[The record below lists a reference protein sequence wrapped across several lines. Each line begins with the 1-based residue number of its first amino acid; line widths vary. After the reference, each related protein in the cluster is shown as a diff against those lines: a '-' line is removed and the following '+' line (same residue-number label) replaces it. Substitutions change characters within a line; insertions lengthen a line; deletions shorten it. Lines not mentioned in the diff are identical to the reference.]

1 MQDKKTVLL
10 KNGNPQGDPN
20 GAPRCGAQT
29 RDNTECRGPA
39 MKNGR
44 CRLHG
49 GKSTGP
55 RTPEG
60 LERSRKANLKHGLYS
75 KGFIK
80 EKNQIGAI
88 TKVVNEMAKC
98 KIENPIV
105 LDGFARYFVKLETL
119 DTEPTFLESIDF
131 EKFDKL
137 DKADQLKLYKEA
149 TRLLNRSAKSSSKF
163 LTKIERLRKKTS

>member
-1 MQDKKTVLL
+1 MQDKTSGIL

-20 GAPRCGAQT
+20 SAPRCGAQT

-60 LERSRKANLKHGLYS
+60 LARSKTANRIHGLY
-75 KGFIK
+75 
-80 EKNQIGAI
+80 AR
-88 TKVVNEMAKC
+88 
-98 KIENPIV
+98 
-105 LDGFARYFVKLETL
+105 DGV
-119 DTEPTFLESIDF
+119 IDF
-131 EKFDKL
+131 EKL
-137 DKADQLKLYKEA
+137 DTDQRLKVYKKSLN
-149 TRLLNRSAKSSSKF
+149 LLNRELRSSAKLLGKMQRQN
-163 LTKIERLRKKTS
+163 KR